1 MAEPLSLQHIT
12 RLICV
17 QNLLDLTNGKDVT
30 DYLKLAYHSAVTEDL
45 LNHMVQFYPK
55 KLTDEILAGL
65 ASPHI
70 QNLRLVN
77 CTRIKP
83 SKFIKIVPY
92 CKKLYSLDLKKCSQ
106 MMLPDFFVLIKMAG
120 FHLTSLSVE
129 DCTTVDDSVV
139 HSILKNLPDLR
150 HLNVSSCNNIT
161 DRAFRLD
168 KDQHKRRKHAVE
180 NGGSTE
186 VEVYPCSLTSID
198 VSGCR
203 CLTNLA
209 IHNLASL
216 TGPTLQHVCLS
227 WTKLTL
233 ECLLCLSGL
242 EVPRSFLGG
251 DDELEDKKETANVT
265 SENSKNVIEN
275 QNNENFTS
283 QAEDGSHSQFE
294 TSVLLSNGSERTSKA
309 PEFADL
315 CTEHVCQNSVSSDVN
330 CDIPSKDGSVLQNGC
345 DKDVGQSVLTAEKDS
360 NNMHSTLEHQSVLT
374 AVSGSDNVHN
384 TSENYSEQ
392 KTSETLE
399 ILSSSRNTD
408 SLIQS
413 SQDVQPIHVDGSS
426 ILSGFVENPESQ
438 TSPAKDS
445 IKNKHSYS
453 VLQIDGPS
461 NCSSETH
468 LSEAKELPLATN
480 CESSDVPLTS
490 SETTSLNMFESCNT
504 CSLWK
509 SDSSNACSVDQID
522 IVLNE
527 RLQSLDLCN
536 INETPNDSDKVEIFK
551 KPLTL
556 DEKQLSSELIIKDDP
571 VCAKCDACTTKSNDT
586 ENFKNQETP
595 ACAVNRAEIIDARKP
610 NHDHQNAILNSVQF
624 SLDHATTSQ
633 SILSDD
639 SFKTDVDNDEK
650 YAIAPIKAESVL
662 LQSSL
667 PGGLVNFDPSP
678 ECDEELLLPSND
690 FVCFGNLQES
700 VGRSQS
706 LENAVDA
713 SNQLEEFRVYTDVV
727 PNELSRNLT
736 KDSKTKQRQLKSEKV
751 SLPQMKS
758 VYKPII
764 RSIDLEEIV
773 HPNNKQKVL
782 EKALGTFLT
791 ENPCLQTFKLS
802 WPKLPNYLLKLLVD
816 TCENLRELTLVSCH
830 VIDAEHIRYVGSQC
844 RKLTKLELDD
854 IRRLTDWSVVP
865 AVSNTDIE
873 TFSLKET
880 DIHDVTV
887 VRMAAKLA
895 ENLKS
900 LDISYC
906 QELTERGT
914 NSFLRKKS
922 CVTSFSVRQGALS
935 DLSLG
940 LLCDNFQQLRNVN
953 LASVKSITGSGLV
966 SLAKNIRHLD
976 FIDLSW
982 ASGSSLQDDVI
993 EAFLMHCPRLK
1004 HMELSGQS
1012 LLTSSPFLPIISD
1025 YQKWSKCK
1033 ALFFLKTK
1041 ERELEAKINAEEET
1055 DSSDDEY
1062 EALCFPHRS
1071 TMFATNLQHLSLEY
1085 CDSITDTDMEDI
1097 VTVCRGSLT
1106 VIDYYS
1112 WEVKP
1117 RLLRLNKFK
1126 LKGNANFESDV
1137 DPV

>member
-1 MAEPLSLQHIT
+1 MNNCNHRARKSENTIVVNINNHDKSPESSRPYSRNYVRLKIQNKDMAEPLSLQHIA

-30 DYLKLAYHSAVTEDL
+30 EYLKLAYHSAVTEDL

-92 CKKLYSLDLKKCSQ
+92 CKKLHGLDLKKCSQ

-139 HSILKNLPDLR
+139 HSILKNLPELR

-161 DRAFRLD
+161 DEAFLLD
-168 KDQHKRRKHAVE
+168 KDQHRRRKHTAE
-180 NGGSTE
+180 T
-186 VEVYPCSLTSID
+186 EVYPCSLTSID

-233 ECLLCLSGL
+233 ECLLCLAGL

-251 DDELEDKKETANVT
+251 DDEISDTVETARSSENSENITENHNNKNVT
-265 SENSKNVIEN
+265 SQAKDGPHL
-275 QNNENFTS
+275 
-283 QAEDGSHSQFE
+283 QAEA
-294 TSVLLSNGSERTSKA
+294 TVLLSNGSERTSPA
-309 PEFADL
+309 SELTDL
-315 CTEHVCQNSVSSDVN
+315 CTEQTESREAI
-330 CDIPSKDGSVLQNGC
+330 CDIPTQDGSVIQNSC
-345 DKDVGQSVLTAEKDS
+345 YYDVGQKHQSATKDS
-360 NNMHSTLEHQSVLT
+360 K
-374 AVSGSDNVHN
+374 NVHSA
-384 TSENYSEQ
+384 SEEYSEEN
-392 KTSETLE
+392 TSETLDD
-399 ILSSSRNTD
+399 LSGSRN
-408 SLIQS
+408 SNSMLQS
-413 SQDVQPIHVDGSS
+413 SEDVQQVHEDGHSF
-426 ILSGFVENPESQ
+426 LSGCFENSESQ
-438 TSPAKDS
+438 TSPAPES
-445 IKNKHSYS
+445 VGNKHSYGM
-453 VLQIDGPS
+453 LQIDGPN
-461 NCSSETH
+461 NCSSEMH
-468 LSEAKELPLATN
+468 LSAAN
-480 CESSDVPLTS
+480 CESNDLPLTL
-490 SETTSLNMFESCNT
+490 SETTSLNMFESFSTCNF
-504 CSLWK
+504 LK
-509 SDSSNACSVDQID
+509 SDSSNACSVDHID

-536 INETPNDSDKVEIFK
+536 INETLNDNDKVIVSK
-551 KPLTL
+551 IPRTL
-556 DEKQLSSELIIKDDP
+556 DIITKHHS
-571 VCAKCDACTTKSNDT
+571 VCAGYARESNNVQNS
-586 ENFKNQETP
+586 ENKVNYASAAIEAESLDEGSLNLNQKT
-595 ACAVNRAEIIDARKP
+595 
-610 NHDHQNAILNSVQF
+610 ILNLVQS
-624 SLDHATTSQ
+624 SLDHATASQ
-633 SILSDD
+633 SILSKGNV
-639 SFKTDVDNDEK
+639 KTDIDSVENHT
-650 YAIAPIKAESVL
+650 IRPIIEENLL
-662 LQSSL
+662 LQSPQLDHFVDSQ
-667 PGGLVNFDPSP
+667 PPP
-678 ECDEELLLPSND
+678 KCEEELLLPSKD
-690 FVCFGNLQES
+690 AVCVGHLEES
-700 VGRSQS
+700 VDLSQP

-713 SNQLEEFRVYTDVV
+713 SNQLEEFSVHTDVV
-727 PNELSRNLT
+727 LNELSRNLI
-736 KDSKTKQRQLKSEKV
+736 KDLKSKQRQLKSEKEC
-751 SLPQMKS
+751 LPHMKS
-758 VYKPII
+758 VYKPIV

-782 EKALGTFLT
+782 ENALDIFLT
-791 ENPCLQTFKLS
+791 KNPCLQTFKLS
-802 WPKLPNYLLKLLVD
+802 WPKLPNYLLKRLVD
-816 TCENLRELTLVSCH
+816 TCVDLRELTLVGCH
-830 VIDAEHIRYVGSQC
+830 VIDAEHIRYIGSQC
-844 RKLTKLELDD
+844 RTLTKLELDD
-854 IRRLTDWSVVP
+854 VRRLTDWSVVP

-873 TFSLKET
+873 TLSLKET
-880 DIHDVTV
+880 DIHDVTAI
-887 VRMAAKLA
+887 RMAAKLA

-906 QELTERGT
+906 QELTERGI
-914 NSFLRKKS
+914 NSLLRKKS

-940 LLCDNFQQLRNVN
+940 LLCDNFRQLRSLNI
-953 LASVKSITGSGLV
+953 ASVKSITGNGLI
-966 SLAKNIRHLD
+966 SLAKSLRHLD

-993 EAFLMHCPRLK
+993 EAFLTHCPRLNR
-1004 HMELSGQS
+1004 MELSGQS
-1012 LLTSSPFLPIISD
+1012 LLTSGPFLPIISD
-1025 YQKWSKCK
+1025 YQRWSKCK

-1041 ERELEAKINAEEET
+1041 ERELGSKISADEET

-1071 TMFATNLQHLSLEY
+1071 TTFATNLQHLSLEY
-1085 CDSITDTDMEDI
+1085 CDSITDSDMEDI

-1112 WEVKP
+1112 WAVKP

-1126 LKGNANFESDV
+1126 IKRNTNLESDV
-1137 DPV
+1137 DPVQ